1 MFDWIKQR
9 VGRWVGG
16 SAPAPATGAP
26 AVKAARGATLTS
38 AIGPGTTGP
47 NSPTWNDANTRRH
60 HVEWVY
66 AAVRATSQR
75 IAGQP
80 VRVGRKVKSSRPS
93 GAKAVGNNNPAA
105 SGAAV
110 KELPAHPLNDILDQP
125 NAYLTE
131 SGLIALIVASLEI
144 SGTAF
149 LWFDEEVT
157 GDPKLWY
164 LPTGWVREDPD
175 HDGPPLTK
183 FIVRAENSA
192 DEFHLDGYEL
202 IRLAYPD
209 PANPFQSLSPLK
221 ACFRSVVADE
231 QILTSQLATFS
242 NGGRPGLL
250 VTVGQEAANSPLGDK
265 DEQPALTRDQRQA
278 LRTLIKEA
286 TSGAANAGEP
296 IILDAIIKEVTRIT
310 NTPAEMD
317 FTASS
322 LLTRDR
328 VLAAFGVP
336 KVTLGMTDDANRA
349 SAVVA
354 DETFCFHKCEP
365 ICRLVSDHLTNFFRV
380 VYDDEALVVWIEPPR
395 PRDPDG
401 RRADLE
407 QLCRY
412 GAVKVNE
419 LQRVYLVNITE
430 LDLVNSMHT
439 HATFFH
445 VYPTGTSTSPSA
457 FTDVVTL
464 GQGERA
470 ILEFKYPFPGRYLFH
485 AHQNEFAELGWLGQF
500 EVKP

>member
-1 MFDWIKQR
+1 MLSWLKQR
-9 VGRWVGG
+9 VGRWAVGPV
-16 SAPAPATGAP
+16 PAAVATGAP
-26 AVKAARGATLTS
+26 LTKAPRGATLTG

-47 NSPTWNDANTRRH
+47 NSPTWNDYDTRRH

-80 VRVGRKVKSSRPS
+80 VRVGRKVKAPRPS
-93 GAKAVGNNNPAA
+93 GSGKAVGNNNPAA

-110 KELPAHPLNDILDQP
+110 EELPAHPLNDILDQP

-149 LWFDEEVT
+149 LWFDEEVN
-157 GDPKLWY
+157 GAPKLWY

-175 HDGPPLTK
+175 AEVPLTK

-192 DEFHLDGYEL
+192 DEFHLDGSEL

-231 QILTSQLATFS
+231 QILTSQLATFA

-250 VTVGQEAANSPLGDK
+250 VKVGQPAASSPLGDK
-265 DEQPALTRDQRQA
+265 DEAPELTRDQRMA
-278 LRTLIKEA
+278 LRSLIKEA

-296 IILDAIIKEVTRIT
+296 IILDALIKEVTRIT

-354 DETFCFHKCEP
+354 DETFCFHKCAP

-380 VYDDEALVVWIEPPR
+380 VYDDPALCVWIEPPR

-407 QLCRY
+407 QLARY
-412 GAVKVNE
+412 GSIRVNE
-419 LQRVYLVNITE
+419 LRAEHGLPDDPDGNVWAKVVT
-430 LDLVNSMHT
+430 
-439 HATFFH
+439 AAAA
-445 VYPTGTSTSPSA
+445 PSA
-457 FTDVVTL
+457 AGDAPDRKSSVFDPTKVLTAADEVAMVTRL
-464 GQGERA
+464 NAKLEAGGGE
-470 ILEFKYPFPGRYLFH
+470 KNMHVDPDHPPSVG
-485 AHQNEFAELGWLGQF
+485 
-500 EVKP
+500 